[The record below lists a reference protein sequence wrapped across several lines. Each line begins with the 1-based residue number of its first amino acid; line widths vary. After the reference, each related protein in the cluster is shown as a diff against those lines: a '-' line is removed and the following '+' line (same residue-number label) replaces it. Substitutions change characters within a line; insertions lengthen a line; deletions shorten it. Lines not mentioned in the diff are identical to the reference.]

1 VPLIDQIGDP
11 LKVVATAVTPV
22 VMVSATAILASGVN
36 TRYISISDR
45 VRALAREYRDV
56 NTPSNRRSTIR
67 LEMVIFHRRLHLVSW
82 AARVLYTAVGCFI
95 AVALLISVSLSK
107 PIPAGI
113 TLAAF
118 LIGLIL
124 TAVAIILQLL
134 ELQQCN
140 RTIDLESADVLG
152 DLEE

>member
-36 TRYISISDR
+36 TRYISTSDR
-45 VRALAREYRDV
+45 VRALAREYREV
-56 NTPSNRRSTIR
+56 NTSSNRRSTIR

-124 TAVAIILQLL
+124 TAVAIILELL
-134 ELQQCN
+134 ELQQSN

-152 DLEE
+152 DLEK

>member
-22 VMVSATAILASGVN
+22 VMVSATAILISGVN

-45 VRALAREYRDV
+45 VRSLAREYREV

-67 LEMVIFHRRLHLVSW
+67 LEMVVFHRRLHLVSW

-134 ELQQCN
+134 ELQQSN

>member
-45 VRALAREYRDV
+45 VRALAREYREV

-67 LEMVIFHRRLHLVSW
+67 FEMVIFRRRLHLVSW

-134 ELQQCN
+134 ELQQSN

>member
-22 VMVSATAILASGVN
+22 VMVSATAILISGVN

-45 VRALAREYRDV
+45 VRSLAREYREV

-67 LEMVIFHRRLHLVSW
+67 LEMVVFHRRLHLVSW

-118 LIGLIL
+118 LIGLTL

-134 ELQQCN
+134 ELQQSN
-140 RTIDLESADVLG
+140 RTIDLESADVLD
-152 DLEE
+152 DLEK

>member
-45 VRALAREYRDV
+45 VRALAREYREV

-134 ELQQCN
+134 ELQQSN

-152 DLEE
+152 DLEK